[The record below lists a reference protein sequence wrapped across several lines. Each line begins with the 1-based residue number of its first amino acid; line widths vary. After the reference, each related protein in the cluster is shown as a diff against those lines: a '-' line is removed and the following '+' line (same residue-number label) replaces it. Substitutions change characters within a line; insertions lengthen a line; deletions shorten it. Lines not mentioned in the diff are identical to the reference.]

1 MFIIDCHIEFCRV
14 SIQFMCLTCDYL
26 NYTKLILDK
35 VTYGSNTQGTKFW
48 TPHQEMEVL
57 LISSHNFVACA
68 LIQLVVRK

>member
-1 MFIIDCHIEFCRV
+1 MFIIDCHIEFRRV

-26 NYTKLILDK
+26 NYTKLMLDK

-48 TPHQEMEVL
+48 THHEMEVL
-57 LISSHNFVACA
+57 LISSQNFVACV